1 MFKLNKSFRGFK
13 MGGTE
18 ALASRESF
26 RDPSTL
32 LGTPEELLTGI
43 LSNINF
49 PADYQYGSQV
59 WVINDEPFPIEILSI
74 MAMLDTQ
81 DKG

>member
-1 MFKLNKSFRGFK
+1 

-18 ALASRESF
+18 ALAERVSY

-32 LGTPEELLTGI
+32 LGTPEELLTGV

-49 PADYQYGSQV
+49 RDDYRYGSTI
-59 WVINDEPFPIEILSI
+59 WVTNDEPFPIELLSI